1 MRTINV
7 VVTSNVGQE
16 CLDLISGV
24 AGVRLR
30 SVSDLFRDKLKGD
43 GAAGEEFDT
52 ALEGAE
58 VIYGLR
64 LPQEVL
70 KKAPAL
76 KWVQVM
82 SAGVEHFLDADMR
95 ESPVVLTN
103 ASGINA
109 LPIAEFVM
117 GLMLMFVKESAVCLE
132 MKQNHKWERVS
143 PVLLRSKTV
152 GIIGL
157 GNIGKEVAR
166 LSKVFGMRVI
176 ATRRS
181 AREEARARNVDL
193 VLPPTRLNEL
203 LEESDFVVI
212 AAPLTAETRGL
223 IGGKELRAMKPT
235 ARLINVAR
243 GAIVDE
249 SALVKAL
256 EDKWIAGA
264 GLDVF
269 ATEPLPHDSPLWTLS
284 NVILSP
290 HISGGREDYVLAATT
305 LFVENL
311 RRYREGKPLMNV
323 VDKSRGY

>member
-16 CLDLISGV
+16 CLELISGV
-24 AGVRLR
+24 AGVNLR
-30 SVSDLFRDKLKGD
+30 SVSDLLHDKLKGD
-43 GAAGEEFDT
+43 EAAGAEFD
-52 ALEGAE
+52 AELARAE

-64 LPQEVL
+64 LPQDVL
-70 KKAPAL
+70 RKAPSL

-109 LPIAEFVM
+109 LPIAEFVT
-117 GLMLMFVKESAVCLE
+117 GLMLMFVKESSLCFE
-132 MKQNHKWERVS
+132 MKQNRKWERVS

-181 AREEARARNVDL
+181 AREEGRARNVDL
-193 VLPPTRLNEL
+193 ILPTSRLNEL
-203 LEESDFVVI
+203 LAESDFVVV
-212 AAPLTAETRGL
+212 AAPLTVETRGL
-223 IGGKELRAMKPT
+223 IGEEELRTMKPT

-249 SALVKAL
+249 QSLTRAL
-256 EDKWIAGA
+256 EEKWIAGA

-269 ATEPLPHDSPLWTLS
+269 ATEPLPHDSPLWTLP

-290 HISGGREDYVLAATT
+290 HISGGREDYVLAATM

-311 RRYREGKPLMNV
+311 RRYRDGRRLMNV
-323 VDKSRGY
+323 VDKGRGY